1 MTQTK
6 QAAEF
11 IDQGSEFLERHI
23 GTTFDDQRHMLETL
37 GLKSITTLI
46 NQVVP
51 ESIFSDAS
59 LQLELSCTEQTA
71 LDALKEI
78 ASRNQQFKSFIGQ
91 GYYNSFTPN
100 VINRN
105 IFENPA
111 WYTAY
116 TPYQPEISQ
125 GLLEAILN
133 YQTMIS

>member
-6 QAAEF
+6 QAPEF

-37 GLKSITTLI
+37 GLKSIRSLI

-71 LDALKEI
+71 LDALRSAPQVYRVRTGSE
-78 ASRNQQFKSFIGQ
+78 AS
-91 GYYNSFTPN
+91 
-100 VINRN
+100 
-105 IFENPA
+105 
-111 WYTAY
+111 
-116 TPYQPEISQ
+116 
-125 GLLEAILN
+125 LLDLF
-133 YQTMIS
+133 SPVPRWVHRR

>member
-11 IDQGSEFLERHI
+11 IDQGSEFIERHI
-23 GTTFDDQRHMLETL
+23 GTTFDDQRHMLGH

-46 NQVVP
+46 DQVVP

-78 ASRNQQFKSFIGQ
+78 ASKNQQFKSFIGQ
-91 GYYNSFTPN
+91 DYYSFTPN
-100 VINRN
+100 
-105 IFENPA
+105 E
-111 WYTAY
+111 
-116 TPYQPEISQ
+116 
-125 GLLEAILN
+125 
-133 YQTMIS
+133 